1 MRVWRTRYS
10 RLGNYSGRL
19 TPNPVSMTPPTP
31 AAVHHHPLLAGV
43 APAAQHQPSFFR
55 IRNVSA
61 TDIRTMVCTDATG
74 AVRCVY
80 YSTWYQGQLDT
91 YLPSYPTLSLPAT
104 SSLLGSSRRRKS
116 LDYPQQHCFHSCS
129 HHRYSDPKKSNFT
142 ALDIRYIREKIEM
155 ISRFLCSSRSNAQI
169 VDEEFISFL
178 VCFRERERETEK
190 APQKMIRC
198 VGSDS
203 QEIYICVEKKK
214 NLVYCLKCEKKL
226 PGSQQFC
233 T

>member
-91 YLPSYPTLSLPAT
+91 YLLIQLSL
-104 SSLLGSSRRRKS
+104 S
-116 LDYPQQHCFHSCS
+116 QQHHLFQALREGGRAQTIHNNIVFILV
-129 HHRYSDPKKSNFT
+129 RIKDTVTRKNPILRLDKRKKS
-142 ALDIRYIREKIEM
+142 EM
-155 ISRFLCSSRSNAQI
+155 ISNFLLRF
-169 VDEEFISFL
+169 
-178 VCFRERERETEK
+178 
-190 APQKMIRC
+190 
-198 VGSDS
+198 
-203 QEIYICVEKKK
+203 EIFQMEV
-214 NLVYCLKCEKKL
+214 VV
-226 PGSQQFC
+226 
-233 T
+233 

>member
-1 MRVWRTRYS
+1 MRAWRTRYS

-74 AVRCVY
+74 AVRCDAYTAQPGTRV
-80 YSTWYQGQLDT
+80 SQIHTF
-91 YLPSYPTLSLPAT
+91 LPNSLSLPAT

-178 VCFRERERETEK
+178 VFLERETEK

-203 QEIYICVEKKK
+203 QEIYLRRKEKKT
-214 NLVYCLKCEKKL
+214 
-226 PGSQQFC
+226 QFIA
-233 T
+233 

>member
-178 VCFRERERETEK
+178 VFLDRERDRKSSSENDKMCGLRFLGNIS
-190 APQKMIRC
+190 AQKR
-198 VGSDS
+198 
-203 QEIYICVEKKK
+203 KK

-226 PGSQQFC
+226 PGSQQSC

>member
-80 YSTWYQGQLDT
+80 YSTWYQGQLAR
-91 YLPSYPTLSLPAT
+91 YIPSYPTLSLPAT

-129 HHRYSDPKKSNFT
+129 YHRYSDPKKSNFT

-178 VCFRERERETEK
+178 VFLERDRKSSSENDKMFGLRFLGNNIS
-190 APQKMIRC
+190 AQKR
-198 VGSDS
+198 
-203 QEIYICVEKKK
+203 EKKT
-214 NLVYCLKCEKKL
+214 
-226 PGSQQFC
+226 QFIA
-233 T
+233 